1 MSLTTAVPLILTDPG
16 FLFWAPAQ
24 STEPAYVAAT
34 STYDLDVWP
43 VAWIPLG
50 ATEDGTEFNYET
62 KVEAITVAEFFDPIK
77 YSTTER
83 SGTIGFNLASFHLNA
98 IKRVL
103 NGGTIATVSGS
114 GVTLSSS
121 YVPVV
126 PGEVRCMIG
135 WESLDHTV
143 RLICSQVINGSTLKL
158 NMKKA
163 PSFTVLPVVFNF
175 EIPTTGSLTG
185 IPFKVYAAGTARLG
199 V

>member
-1 MSLTTAVPLILTDPG
+1 MSLSTAVPLILTDPG
-16 FLFWAPAQ
+16 FLFWAPVL
-24 STEPAYVAAT
+24 STEPTMAALA
-34 STYDLDVWP
+34 STYDADVWP

-62 KVEAITVAEFFDPIK
+62 KVEAISVAEFFDPIR
-77 YSTTER
+77 YSTVER
-83 SGTIGFNLASFHLNA
+83 SGSIGFNLASFHLNA

-121 YVPVV
+121 YVPPS
-126 PGEVRCMIG
+126 PGSEVRCMIG

-143 RLICSQVINGSTLKL
+143 RLICYQVINGST
-158 NMKKA
+158 MKMSFQKA
-163 PSFTVLPVVFNF
+163 PSFATLPVVFNF
-175 EIPTTGSLTG
+175 EVPASG

-199 V
+199 S